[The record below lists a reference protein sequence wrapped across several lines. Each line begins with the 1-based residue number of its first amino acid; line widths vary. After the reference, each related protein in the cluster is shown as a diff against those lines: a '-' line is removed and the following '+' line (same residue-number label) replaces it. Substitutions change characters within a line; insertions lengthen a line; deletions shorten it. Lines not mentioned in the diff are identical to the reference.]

1 MDTNQ
6 ILDAL
11 GGTSAVAEMCGL
23 TTGAV
28 SQWRTSKS
36 GIPKSWM
43 KFFEASHPE
52 VFKAGKDGR
61 PLVDH
66 TQQKRVA

>member
-1 MDTNQ
+1 MDTNK
-6 ILDAL
+6 IIDDL

-36 GIPKSWM
+36 GIPKPWL
-43 KFFEASHPE
+43 KFFKATRPE
-52 VFKAGKDGR
+52 VFATENGTDKA
-61 PLVDH
+61 
-66 TQQKRVA
+66 AA